1 MINGVSAFA
10 SATAMLS
17 MLRSPTII
25 EDKHMPVAI
34 HPGEY
39 LREILG
45 ELEVS
50 QSAFADTIGVSS
62 MRISHV
68 INGARPVTAE
78 LALLFGK
85 ALGQSPEYW
94 LNLQIAFDLASA
106 RNAVSPRLKRVRPLS
121 VVHRTA

>member
-1 MINGVSAFA
+1 
-10 SATAMLS
+10 
-17 MLRSPTII
+17 
-25 EDKHMPVAI
+25 MPVAI

-39 LREILG
+39 LKEILD
-45 ELEVS
+45 ELGVS

-85 ALGQSPEYW
+85 ALDQSPEYW
-94 LNLQIAFDLASA
+94 LNLQTAFDLANA
-106 RNAVSPRLKRVRPLS
+106 RNAVNPRLKRLRPLPATQ
-121 VVHRTA
+121 RTA

>member
-1 MINGVSAFA
+1 
-10 SATAMLS
+10 
-17 MLRSPTII
+17 
-25 EDKHMPVAI
+25 MPVAI

-39 LREILG
+39 LKEILG
-45 ELEVS
+45 ELGVS

-68 INGARPVTAE
+68 INGARPVSAE

-94 LNLQIAFDLASA
+94 LNLQIAFDLANA
-106 RNAVSPRLKRVRPLS
+106 RNAVSPRLKRLRPLPA
-121 VVHRTA
+121 VHRTG